1 MERMAANTWHVRYI
15 SLYREI
21 CGAESCA
28 EYADAAHKVSLM
40 SDTNHLSQP
49 GADLVVQSLV
59 AKGELN

>member
-1 MERMAANTWHVRYI
+1 MATNTWHVRYI

-28 EYADAAHKVSLM
+28 EYADAAHKIRM
-40 SDTNHLSQP
+40 MGDTDHLTQP
-49 GADLVVQSLV
+49 GASLLVQRLV